1 MFVSISFV
9 NFGLIIQTLMN
20 VVRITEAVKTFVTTL
35 WAALSVFVQTDI
47 CWMRMDATAL
57 VRSNS

>member
-35 WAALSVFVQTDI
+35 WAALSVLVQTDI